1 MALNKVL
8 AFSFIFVGLL
18 SLSSAALADASPGNK
33 LCNYLS
39 NEASKAKSKTDKD
52 YLLSLGD
59 ALLDIN
65 KLRIQALNVKLTF
78 EEFKKFAQKQGVQVS
93 DSYKSTYLVGYVN
106 KYCGQVQTEAGVSD
120 KTTKAISSDQLK
132 SFSKEPN
139 ADEHAYYEEA
149 KAAK

>member
-1 MALNKVL
+1 MALNKYL
-8 AFSFIFVGLL
+8 TFSFIVFGVL
-18 SLSSAALADASPGNK
+18 SLYTAAFADASSANK

-39 NEASKAKSKTDKD
+39 DEAAKAKSKTDKD

-65 KLRIQALNVKLTF
+65 KLRIQALNIKLTF

-106 KYCGQVQTEAGVSD
+106 KYCGQVQTEAGVSSE
-120 KTTKAISSDQLK
+120 KTKSISSGQLK

-139 ADEHAYYEEA
+139 AEEHSYYEEA